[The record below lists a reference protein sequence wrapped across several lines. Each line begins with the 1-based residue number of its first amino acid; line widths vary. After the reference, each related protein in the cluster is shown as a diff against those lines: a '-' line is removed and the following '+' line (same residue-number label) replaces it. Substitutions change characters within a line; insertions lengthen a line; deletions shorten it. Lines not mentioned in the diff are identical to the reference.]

1 MFHVSGKIFE
11 QTGIDKAYLHVF
23 LMTMREIDTATEVYL
38 KPF

>member
-23 LMTMREIDTATEVYL
+23 LMKMREIHTATEVYL